1 MKNKTKAELLVI
13 IENLTLQNDIN
24 FDKAEIRKDLIT
36 ELEDEVSELQG
47 KAETLNILIDLLDCY
62 HIANQRYLMGIASE
76 LETIEKL
83 TEKLLDMRSI
93 N

>member
-1 MKNKTKAELLVI
+1 MKRTKAELLI
-13 IENLTLQNDIN
+13 DLENMTEEKDILV
-24 FDKAEIRKDLIT
+24 DKLETAETEIDNLENEIT
-36 ELEDEVSELQG
+36 ELQQKEEI
-47 KAETLNILIDLLDCY
+47 LNILIDYIDRL
-62 HIANQRYLMGIASE
+62 HIAQTRYTMGILSD